1 LVAGGYALSLKRSY
15 RGQTLAET
23 AASLLTSIPDDW
35 GPKFETTSGAVTRT
49 LTGPNSISFKAPS
62 HMALVLLTPQPGR
75 EVALNSD
82 RRSQFLAPV
91 GTIELIPFNAE
102 LFARWKTPKENLLLA
117 LAPEQISKL
126 AGREFD
132 REDFEFRPPPAGYV
146 DEKALLLAQLVREEF
161 REGQPKNH
169 LYMDSLLTVFS
180 TYLLRNYSSLKDHSE
195 STLRGGLTHKA
206 WRDVRDYI
214 QANIGEQLSV
224 ERLALLAG
232 LSPSHFL
239 RAFKQTVG
247 QSPHQYILATRL
259 QVAEHLVITTD
270 MPLAD
275 IARLTGFANHSHL
288 TASMRRHKFTT
299 PSALRRARILR

>member
-1 LVAGGYALSLKRSY
+1 EFRRVLFRS
-15 RGQTLAET
+15 
-23 AASLLTSIPDDW
+23 
-35 GPKFETTSGAVTRT
+35 
-49 LTGPNSISFKAPS
+49 
-62 HMALVLLTPQPGR
+62 
-75 EVALNSD
+75 
-82 RRSQFLAPV
+82 
-91 GTIELIPFNAE
+91 
-102 LFARWKTPKENLLLA
+102 
-117 LAPEQISKL
+117 QISKL
-126 AGREFD
+126 AGLEFD

-146 DEKALLLAQLVREEF
+146 DEKALMLAQLVREEF

-239 RAFKQTVG
+239 RAFKQTDR
-247 QSPHQYILATRL
+247 QSPHQYILSIRL